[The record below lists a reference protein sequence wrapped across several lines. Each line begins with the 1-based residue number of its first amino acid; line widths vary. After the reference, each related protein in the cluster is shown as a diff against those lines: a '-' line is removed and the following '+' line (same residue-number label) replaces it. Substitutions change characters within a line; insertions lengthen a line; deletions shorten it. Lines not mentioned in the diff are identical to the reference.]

1 LAKRKCGDFGEM
13 NNNNLSWKSQFP
25 FFIGSQAL
33 VWQLLFFYIPLAF
46 ILLSSFTAYYN
57 FFPFLKWLYFS
68 VIFRSLGLALSTAL
82 LCLLIAYPLAYF
94 IAFRGKKY
102 VYLWLFFLIVP
113 FWTNFL
119 LHIFAWFFV
128 LERQGFLNNILL
140 SIGLIHEPIHFLNSM
155 FAVYL
160 MMVYYYLPFMVL
172 PIYSM
177 LEKFD
182 IRLIEASL
190 DLGATWSQT
199 IYHVI
204 LPVSLPGMLLGIF
217 LVFVPSFGEFA
228 IPELM
233 GGDKVMFV
241 GSVISHYILD
251 AQTMSFGA
259 AFTIISGIFLIASAL
274 LLRSLVIF
282 IMQRQR

>member
-1 LAKRKCGDFGEM
+1 MKETPFSL
-13 NNNNLSWKSQFP
+13 KSQFP
-25 FFIGSQAL
+25 FFVGSPAL
-33 VWQLLFFYIPLAF
+33 VWQLLFFYVPLAF
-46 ILLSSFTAYYN
+46 ILVTSFSAYYN
-57 FFPFLKWLYFS
+57 FFPFLKGLYFS

-94 IAFRGKKY
+94 IAFKGKRY
-102 VYLWLFFLIVP
+102 AYLWLFFLIVP

-140 SIGLIHEPIHFLNSM
+140 YSGIITEPVHFLNSM

-182 IRLIEASL
+182 VRLIEASL

-199 IYHVI
+199 VRHVI
-204 LPVSLPGMLLGIF
+204 LPVSLPGVLLGIF
-217 LVFVPSFGEFA
+217 LVFVPAFGEFA

-251 AQTMSFGA
+251 AQTTSAGA
-259 AFTIISGIFLIASAL
+259 AFTIISGGFLMVAAF
-274 LLRSLVIF
+274 LVRTMI
-282 IMQRQR
+282 IWMMRRQNR